1 MVREIVTVVP
11 IAQRKTQRPAAAFT
25 LIEVMITTVLLV
37 MLVSAGLYALAQ
49 LDRFSRRNAEYTSVM
64 ALVSGEM
71 EALKGR
77 EYNPPT
83 APFTLTNSVT
93 SNITSIALSADGE
106 SYAIQGVIVTVMEP
120 VANGHL
126 ATVNGY
132 FTNWNMP
139 YIVSL
144 QNVINSYSNP
154 DE

>member
-1 MVREIVTVVP
+1 
-11 IAQRKTQRPAAAFT
+11 
-25 LIEVMITTVLLV
+25 MITTVLLV
-37 MLVSAGLYALAQ
+37 MLVSSGLYALAQ

-64 ALVSGEM
+64 AIVSGEM
-71 EALKGR
+71 ESLKGK
-77 EYNPPT
+77 EYNPPQ
-83 APFTLTNSVT
+83 APFFLTNSVT
-93 SNITSIALSADGE
+93 SNTATIALSADGS
-106 SYAIQGVIVTVMEP
+106 SYAISGVIVTEIKP

-139 YIVSL
+139 YVVSL